1 MKALSRHEVR
11 LAFYDTVKK
20 YGKPTSGK
28 IFCENQLIAAIVSNL
43 SAYDETN
50 IIYQYGRFEVS
61 PGIAITSEYAK
72 DYVFI
77 GTVKAKDWFTS
88 EQLKALH
95 ELAFGYQ
102 F

>member
-1 MKALSRHEVR
+1 MKALTRQEVR
-11 LAFYDTVKK
+11 LAFHDTVKK
-20 YGKPTSGK
+20 YGKPINGK

-43 SAYDETN
+43 SAWDETN
-50 IIYQYGRFEVS
+50 IIYQYGAFEVS
-61 PGIAITSEYAK
+61 PHVGITSEYAK

-77 GTVKAKDWFTS
+77 GTVKAEEWFTK
-88 EQLKALH
+88 EQLTALH